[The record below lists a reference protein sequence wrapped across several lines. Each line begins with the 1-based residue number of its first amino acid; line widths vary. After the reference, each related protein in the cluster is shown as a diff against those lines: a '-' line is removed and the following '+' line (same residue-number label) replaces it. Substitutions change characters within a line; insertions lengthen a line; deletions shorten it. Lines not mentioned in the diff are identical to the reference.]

1 MYVKKKKQKKQAYKD
16 KKQGSGCQVL
26 VGEGNREWMLNRH
39 GVSIWGDE
47 KALELDHG
55 DSRTTL

>member
-1 MYVKKKKQKKQAYKD
+1 MYVKKKNKKQAYKD
-16 KKQGSGCQVL
+16 KKQVSGCQVL
-26 VGEGNREWMLNRH
+26 VEGNGEWMLNRH

-47 KALELDHG
+47 KALALDHG